1 MATSCFGG
9 ASSPSTASEFQSVT
23 EALGLEDRDRVFTDL
38 AVRGIALNEVRIQQC
53 MLERGFEY
61 RPEPVSV
68 DTVFEPPPGAGLDEA
83 AFAREWGLG
92 IAPVSV
98 LESQSFPNEDGDTQT
113 SPNEELLAELSEN
126 EQEAWLVAFNGGP
139 EAFGSQDL
147 FEETCVYQASQ
158 SGNDTIVTELQ
169 SDLDELEARI
179 AEDPRMVEAERVWSS
194 CMLEQ
199 GFDYATELSMRN
211 FFFDQVRDARA
222 GFGEQEAGTG
232 PSEALLRVAD
242 LERQVAQAALGCTPD
257 KDEVE
262 DQVRSELETQYLSSN
277 GDLVEQVR
285 QIGE

>member
-1 MATSCFGG
+1 VASSCFGG
-9 ASSPSTASEFQSVT
+9 ASGPSASSDFGSVV
-23 EALGLEDRDRVFTDL
+23 EALGIEDRDAIFTDL

-68 DTVFEPPPGAGLDEA
+68 DTVFEPLRGAGLDEA

-92 IAPVSV
+92 IAPVAV
-98 LESQSFPNEDGDTQT
+98 IDSQSFPDEDDTQT
-113 SPNEELLAELSEN
+113 SSNEELLAELSEN
-126 EQEAWLVAFNGGP
+126 EREAWFVAFDGGP
-139 EAFGSQDL
+139 AAFGRQDL
-147 FEETCVYQASQ
+147 FEQTCVYQANQ

-179 AEDPRMVEAERVWSS
+179 AEDSRMVEAERVWSS

-199 GFDYATELSMRN
+199 GFDYATELAMRN

-222 GFGEQEAGTG
+222 SPGVQEAGDG

-242 LERQVAQAALGCTPD
+242 MERQVAQAALACTPD
-257 KDEVE
+257 KDRVE
-262 DQVRSELETQYLSSN
+262 DQVRSEVEGRYLSSN